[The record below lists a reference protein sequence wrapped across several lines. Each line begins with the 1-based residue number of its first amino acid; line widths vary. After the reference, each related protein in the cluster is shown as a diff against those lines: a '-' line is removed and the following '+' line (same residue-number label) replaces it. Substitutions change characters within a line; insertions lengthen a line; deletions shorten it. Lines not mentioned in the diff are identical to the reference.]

1 MGKAGVV
8 LTVHLFARLREL
20 LGNGSV
26 DVAVPDGTTAGQL
39 RTYLAARWPDAASVL
54 AKSLVAVEND
64 YVADDYVLPL
74 DGVVALIPPV
84 SGG

>member
-1 MGKAGVV
+1 MKVHVFAG
-8 LTVHLFARLREL
+8 LREL
-20 LGNGSV
+20 LGAGSV

-39 RTYLAARWPDAASVL
+39 RVYLAARWPAAAGVL
-54 AKSLVAVEND
+54 AKSLVAVGDD